1 VKNQKVSSTPPCR
14 TMASCTRVQTK
25 VCSCCEN
32 VCNSGDQCSYACSL
46 QAVFASLTSVCS
58 VSCARTKAAKRVIIA
73 RTSLVVSKNSRSFCL
88 VTTGDLVAIRELVEV
103 EGIDV
108 NEKGA
113 SDRTALHRAAGA
125 NHVEII
131 SYLLKN
137 NATIDSKDR
146 YQRTPLF
153 WAAIGTHRMIK
164 SHFASS
170 AFRSGFSSFT
180 SYEPS
185 TVQLSPSLHFCNT
198 LGTHRVSVAR
208 RQ

>member
-1 VKNQKVSSTPPCR
+1 
-14 TMASCTRVQTK
+14 
-25 VCSCCEN
+25 
-32 VCNSGDQCSYACSL
+32 
-46 QAVFASLTSVCS
+46 
-58 VSCARTKAAKRVIIA
+58 
-73 RTSLVVSKNSRSFCL
+73 

-164 SHFASS
+164 SLFSFFS
-170 AFRSGFSSFT
+170 FGSGFSFCEPYVQFT
-180 SYEPS
+180 GPCHHRFSSAPLLVCS
-185 TVQLSPSLHFCNT
+185 WSPLPD
-198 LGTHRVSVAR
+198 VSEMRFSSHVDMLTRHLAIPTDSCL
-208 RQ
+208 